1 MNNNIQA
8 QYSKYPKSW
17 PKFVIT
23 IAAIVVLYLLGA
35 VTLNF
40 DGVNEKGIA
49 IVINAFTGLFTPS
62 LSVILDTSKIGLA
75 YMLFETLAIAFL
87 GTIIGL
93 LFAVPFGCLASRSI
107 CPKWVNNIVLS
118 IVSIIRAFPSLVLG
132 IMFVKSVGPGAHAG
146 VLAMAVGSIGMLSK
160 LIVEAIED
168 LNPGIIEALD
178 AAGCSPFEKIR
189 YGIIPQL
196 SSNLVSI
203 ILYRL
208 DINLKNASIL
218 GIVQA
223 GGIGAQLSFA
233 IGARRWHDAGAML
246 LGIIVLTVIIEY
258 ISTRIRTKLATGDN

>member
-1 MNNNIQA
+1 MSEMNNNIQA

-146 VLAMAVGSIGMLSK
+146 VLAG
-160 LIVEAIED
+160 
-168 LNPGIIEALD
+168 
-178 AAGCSPFEKIR
+178 FHQR
-189 YGIIPQL
+189 
-196 SSNLVSI
+196 
-203 ILYRL
+203 
-208 DINLKNASIL
+208 
-218 GIVQA
+218 
-223 GGIGAQLSFA
+223 
-233 IGARRWHDAGAML
+233 
-246 LGIIVLTVIIEY
+246 
-258 ISTRIRTKLATGDN
+258 RIRKVHSGIPEQRQAFRRP